1 MNRTHP
7 YPPPGRSP
15 VWWGVL
21 RGLWAVVVLF
31 ISALDH
37 YLAAVA
43 GTYTI
48 AWQSRRIAAVIAEAY
63 RTGRYG
69 PLSSCTDL
77 EPAIFDA
84 EIIDDPI
91 PPSDESQEDTSR

>member
-1 MNRTHP
+1 MNRTRP
-7 YPPPGRSP
+7 FPPPVRSS
-15 VWWGVL
+15 VWRGVL
-21 RGLWAVVVLF
+21 RGLWSVAVLLS
-31 ISALDH
+31 SALDH

-48 AWQSRRIAAVIAEAY
+48 AWQSRRIAAVIGEAY

-84 EIIDDPI
+84 EIIDDPTDQ
-91 PPSDESQEDTSR
+91 PPTDRKDTGR

>member
-1 MNRTHP
+1 MTASR
-7 YPPPGRSP
+7 YGWRA
-15 VWWGVL
+15 VG

-31 ISALDH
+31 TSALDH
-37 YLAAVA
+37 YLAAAA

-48 AWQSRRIAAVIAEAY
+48 AWQTKRIATVVAEAY

-77 EPAIFDA
+77 ELAVFEA
-84 EIIDDPI
+84 EFIDPDQ
-91 PPSDESQEDTSR
+91 PPTTDRKDTGR